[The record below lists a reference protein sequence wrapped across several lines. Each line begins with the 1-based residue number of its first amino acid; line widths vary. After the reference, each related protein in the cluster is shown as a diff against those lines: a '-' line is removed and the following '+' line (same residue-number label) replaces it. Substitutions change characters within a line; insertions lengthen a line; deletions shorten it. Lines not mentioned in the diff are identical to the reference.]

1 MFSNPS
7 APNFVK
13 RSLLVAMCLP
23 VGDALAGNSFNQLSD
38 YYSRSHFDEI
48 SYEKFQELVISSN
61 NEKELARKYA
71 LNIKPSTQSV
81 LDFSGSMSS
90 LVSEASSLVSNNPE
104 LLFVVHKSL
113 KDGNYPRPLVVE
125 ALISIHRIF
134 DKKLQLFVESH
145 KSNSPQID
153 GAQEKVEIAKS
164 VEPNNKSA
172 NEAIKQTEKAE
183 LLLSRKDEVVSSAL
197 GIKENTSPNNGTNSE
212 KHAKPLGDLSNS
224 TADNLLDAVTVSTG
238 VASQADE
245 KLSEQVFFADQNQIS
260 KERSVAIDR
269 ATESVSVGNKH
280 DSFVDTDQLVFKNSS
295 EEVIRD
301 NPFSALNVPEPI
313 SQPPVDVLVTSQ
325 TEVESNK
332 KDKMNAVIIERKV
345 SNLKVDSE
353 MAQEVIPSSV
363 RATGVA
369 IDNVVL
375 GPSSD
380 ALPVSESEKSTGT
393 EYFNDKPIQSAQQ
406 KNESVKLHELF
417 TKTPNLSVA
426 DNEVIAIENES
437 LALVERL
444 AALDVSR
451 LGLDLYKE
459 QLRLLLS
466 PRSQSRRKFIDE
478 LIPNDSLDISL
489 SYFLPDVPKNINQI
503 IETDP
508 ASIFALHNHLQG
520 RYTEEFSRK
529 LLVEAYSSVL
539 SFYDSLPVSDDPV
552 NHEAA
557 IAMMLGATAILARS
571 HGNGSS
577 SSQADPGNYEST
589 VEGAYLDE
597 YNYQDMLSAIN
608 PLSLN
613 DYGFTG
619 DGVRVAVV
627 DSGIDSA
634 HPEFDSK
641 TIYGYDFA
649 NSASGYDHDEN
660 GHGTHVASIIAA
672 DRDSLG
678 MRGVAYDS
686 ILYSYKLDN
695 DGDGG
700 LEGLTTDAAV
710 AALFNQHA
718 TDQIRVSNNSWG
730 SGATSVTDVSAQYY
744 QTTIPLTLTALA
756 NAQNTGTLFVF
767 AAGNEGQQEVDMWGG
782 LPYHIT
788 SLADSWLT
796 VVSVGS
802 ELTETW
808 YTNRCGVAQ
817 DFCVTAP
824 GGGDISFLD
833 GIRAAD
839 ANTAGY
845 VRMSGTSMAA
855 PHVSGLASALIEKFP
870 TLTSAQI
877 ATRIKVTATLAGL
890 TGSGGETLAQD
901 GESAMRAIF
910 GHGLVDAD
918 GAASVLGTLIYPVG
932 TSLSASSAG
941 SSISTSVTLPSGL
954 PDSVVNKI
962 LEDDFFLFDTFDG
975 ATFSAMGKEIF
986 KYAQSTY
993 LPEYQLSSLEADDS
1007 NGMFDLAKHQFSGL
1021 NYSFSANGFGHTSEY
1036 FWGDKSQFFA
1046 SQPFSQNTSSH
1057 LIRWNAPIKNGVFS
1071 SYLTLNGDQV
1081 SNKIKALGINLT
1093 TQFSDNFLTDLDLS
1107 LSNETFDLGMQQHSY
1122 LPNQSFNVVAS
1133 AQYKITDNAN
1143 LFARY
1148 KHAALSDSSMG
1159 LNSLGLNDVETNALT
1174 FGFESRYERS
1184 KFSAGFKIDEQL
1196 SSGTVSML
1204 TPYAANEVGDL
1215 SFVSKSY
1222 RVEKEFK
1229 PSTFVT
1235 FADRRRKYS
1244 WNMSMATDNYTD
1256 IMPSSFNI
1264 GIQVPF

>member
-1 MFSNPS
+1 MRRSKVTTKSPR
-7 APNFVK
+7 FV
-13 RSLLVAMCLP
+13 RRALVAAMCLP
-23 VGDALAGNSFNQLSD
+23 AGQALAGNSYDMISD
-38 YYSRSHFDEI
+38 YYASKYFDEI
-48 SYEKFQELVISSN
+48 PHERFVELIAKSEGDSEIARDYASKVSSETESDVVIQKLTDSMANLISN
-61 NEKELARKYA
+61 AQKLIEA
-71 LNIKPSTQSV
+71 KPH
-81 LDFSGSMSS
+81 LI
-90 LVSEASSLVSNNPE
+90 
-104 LLFVVHKSL
+104 FVVHKAL
-113 KDGNYPRPLVVE
+113 KDSQLPEPLVIDALYKAHQAYDKKFQQYAAQLLADKNRSIAQADKKPPEE
-125 ALISIHRIF
+125 ALVPDQIPQEPTQLIKKKTESISAGTKENLVERPKTPKP
-134 DKKLQLFVESH
+134 KKVTFRSDMLSREEVAKERLVAEPQETSVGTKNDSTVDTE
-145 KSNSPQID
+145 KSVFQNSPEVAIRED
-153 GAQEKVEIAKS
+153 LFSAPNIP
-164 VEPNNKSA
+164 EPKIQQLVDLLATSQKEVVNNKKGKVNA
-172 NEAIKQTEKAE
+172 EFNEQ
-183 LLLSRKDEVVSSAL
+183 
-197 GIKENTSPNNGTNSE
+197 
-212 KHAKPLGDLSNS
+212 
-224 TADNLLDAVTVSTG
+224 
-238 VASQADE
+238 
-245 KLSEQVFFADQNQIS
+245 
-260 KERSVAIDR
+260 
-269 ATESVSVGNKH
+269 
-280 DSFVDTDQLVFKNSS
+280 
-295 EEVIRD
+295 
-301 NPFSALNVPEPI
+301 
-313 SQPPVDVLVTSQ
+313 
-325 TEVESNK
+325 
-332 KDKMNAVIIERKV
+332 KV
-345 SNLKVDSE
+345 SNPKIDSVI
-353 MAQEVIPSSV
+353 AQEVAPSSV
-363 RATGVA
+363 NA
-369 IDNVVL
+369 NEVVKAEVDS
-375 GPSSD
+375 GSSSD
-380 ALPVSESEKSTGT
+380 SLPVSEN
-393 EYFNDKPIQSAQQ
+393 FNGRPVLSAQV
-406 KNESVKLHELF
+406 KNESVQHDENSS
-417 TKTPNLSVA
+417 KTLNLSVTE
-426 DNEVIAIENES
+426 NEVIGIKNES
-437 LALVERL
+437 IALVERL
-444 AALDVSR
+444 AALNVRR

-466 PRSQSRRKFIDE
+466 PASQSRRKFIDE
-478 LIPNDSLDISL
+478 LIPSDSLDISL
-489 SYFLPDVPKNINQI
+489 GYFLPDVPKNSYEI

-508 ASIFALHNHLQG
+508 ASIFALHSYLQG
-520 RYTEEFSRK
+520 RYTEEFSRE
-529 LLVEAYSSVL
+529 LLIEAYTSVL

-552 NHEAA
+552 SHEAA
-557 IAMMLGATAILARS
+557 IALMLGATAILSRS

-577 SSQADPGNYEST
+577 SSQGAPGDPGDYEST
-589 VEGAYLDE
+589 VEGSYLDE

-627 DSGIDSA
+627 DSGIDST

-672 DRDSLG
+672 DRDALG

-756 NAQNTGTLFVF
+756 NAQNAGTLFVF

-802 ELTETW
+802 GLTETW

-839 ANTAGY
+839 ANTTGY

-855 PHVSGLASALIEKFP
+855 PHVTGLASALIEKFP

-932 TSLSASSAG
+932 TSLSTSSAG
-941 SSISTSVTLPSGL
+941 SSVSTSMTLPSGL
-954 PDSVVNKI
+954 PDSIVNKI

-993 LPEYQLSSLEADDS
+993 LPEYQLGPLEADES

-1021 NYSFSANGFGHTSEY
+1021 NYSFSVNGFGHASEY

-1057 LIRWNAPIKNGVFS
+1057 LIRWNAPIKDGVFS

-1093 TQFSDNFLTDLDLS
+1093 TQLSDNFLTDLDLS
-1107 LSNETFDLGMQQHSY
+1107 LSNETFDLGVQQHSY
-1122 LPNQSFNVVAS
+1122 VPNQSFNVVAS
-1133 AQYKITDNAN
+1133 AQYKISGNAN

-1159 LNSLGLNDVETNALT
+1159 LKSLGLNDVETNALT
-1174 FGFESRYERS
+1174 FGFESRDEHS
-1184 KFSAGFKIDEQL
+1184 KFSAGLKIDEQL

-1204 TPYAANEVGDL
+1204 TPYAANEAGDL

-1229 PSTFVT
+1229 PSTFVA

-1244 WNMSMATDNYTD
+1244 WNMSMATNKYTD
-1256 IMPSSFNI
+1256 LMPSSFNV
-1264 GIQVPF
+1264 GIAIPF

>member
-1 MFSNPS
+1 M
-7 APNFVK
+7 
-13 RSLLVAMCLP
+13 
-23 VGDALAGNSFNQLSD
+23 
-38 YYSRSHFDEI
+38 
-48 SYEKFQELVISSN
+48 
-61 NEKELARKYA
+61 
-71 LNIKPSTQSV
+71 
-81 LDFSGSMSS
+81 
-90 LVSEASSLVSNNPE
+90 SEASSLVSNNPE

-183 LLLSRKDEVVSSAL
+183 LLVSRKDEVVSSAL

-301 NPFSALNVPEPI
+301 NPFSALNIPEPI

-426 DNEVIAIENES
+426 DNEVILIENES

-466 PRSQSRRKFIDE
+466 PTSQSRRKFIDE

-627 DSGIDSA
+627 DSGIDST

-672 DRDSLG
+672 DRDALG

-686 ILYSYKLDN
+686 ILFSYKTDN
-695 DGDGG
+695 DGDID
-700 LEGLTTDAAV
+700 LEAISGDSAIATIFDRHVTDR
-710 AALFNQHA
+710 
-718 TDQIRVSNNSWG
+718 IEVSNNSWG
-730 SGATSVTDVSAQYY
+730 SGLSVTAFDANTLRAAY
-744 QTTIPLTLTALA
+744 PNTLTAMA
-756 NAQNTGTLFVF
+756 NAQAAGTLIVF
-767 AAGNEGQQEVDMWGG
+767 ATGNAYRNQPDVWGG
-782 LPYHIT
+782 LPYLFPD
-788 SLADSWLT
+788 LAGSWLA
-796 VVSVGS
+796 VMAVDAN
-802 ELTETW
+802 LTQTSF
-808 YTNRCGVAQ
+808 TNECGVAES
-817 DFCVTAP
+817 FCVAAP
-824 GGGDISFLD
+824 GYD
-833 GIRAAD
+833 IRAAD

-855 PHVSGLASALIEKFP
+855 PHVTGLASALIEKFP

-932 TSLSASSAG
+932 TSLSSSSAG
-941 SSISTSVTLPSGL
+941 SSVSTSVTLPRGL
-954 PDSVVNKI
+954 PDSIVNKI

-1057 LIRWNAPIKNGVFS
+1057 LIRWNAPIMNGVFS

-1229 PSTFVT
+1229 PSTFVA